1 MNHYLLLIFLLY
13 LSCGQINHPDLLLNE
28 LKLNKSDYDG
38 YVIDRSNGFHR
49 LGGFSTKDST
59 YGIITVHGYYPV
71 GWPTKGF
78 EWVNPLV
85 ELANNEIPVWFFRYD
100 WTECPENSVN
110 YLYRLTEMLIENNP
124 HLDSLWII
132 GHSMGGLVTSLFAEK
147 WDQVFPITIH
157 SIAAPLAGM
166 EHQLLSGCEKIA
178 RKEYYISST
187 VTYTQ
192 WKTVHSQDG
201 AFRKLKIDPQIVNIR
216 GGKSLLLPEEWQ
228 NIRLGHNR
236 SIQWV
241 CENIFQL

>member
-1 MNHYLLLIFLLY
+1 MNPCLSLLLVFSF
-13 LSCGQINHPDLLLNE
+13 SCTQSNHPDLLLSN
-28 LKLNKSDYDG
+28 LKMNKSDYDG

-49 LGGFSTKDST
+49 LGGSSTNDST
-59 YGIITVHGYYPV
+59 YGIVTVHGYYPK

-85 ELANNEIPVWFFRYD
+85 QLSNSGIPVWFFRYD
-100 WTECPENSVN
+100 WDDCPENSVN
-110 YLYRLTEMLIENNP
+110 YLYRQTEMLIDNNP

-132 GHSMGGLVTSLFAEK
+132 GHSMGGVVTSLFAEK
-147 WDQVFPITIH
+147 WDQDFPITIH

-166 EHQLLSGCEKIA
+166 KHQVVSGCEKTA
-178 RKEYYISST
+178 RNDYYISST
-187 VTYTQ
+187 VNYTQ

-201 AFRKLKIDPQIVNIR
+201 AFRKLKIAPQLVNIR
-216 GGKSLLLPEEWQ
+216 GGKSILLPEEWQ
-228 NIRLGHNR
+228 NTRLGHNK